1 MTDAL
6 ELLKTLPDDIDDA
19 QLQSI
24 LSLADTIQ
32 PTTLVESEADVKR
45 LVVHLDRAMNRN
57 QSLRL
62 KHPEE
67 PEKFMDS
74 EIQLDEVILRCAQ
87 VAPYPS
93 FTKAFIVNQ
102 GLATLCSLVAHS
114 NTDILISVLSVLRDI
129 VSFEAVSSEC

>member
-1 MTDAL
+1 MTDPL

-74 EIQLDEVILRCAQ
+74 EVGIIN
-87 VAPYPS
+87 
-93 FTKAFIVNQ
+93 K
-102 GLATLCSLVAHS
+102 
-114 NTDILISVLSVLRDI
+114 
-129 VSFEAVSSEC
+129 